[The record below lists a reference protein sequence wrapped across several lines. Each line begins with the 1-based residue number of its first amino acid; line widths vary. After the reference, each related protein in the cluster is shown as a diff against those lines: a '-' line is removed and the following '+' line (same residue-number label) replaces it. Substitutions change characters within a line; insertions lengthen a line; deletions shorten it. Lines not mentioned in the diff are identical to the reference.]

1 MSFALLCNTTNRLLS
16 GWITDATG
24 NYDTAFYIMGAI
36 IALSGLMLFFIP
48 CVRSYVEK
56 RQCITQHDV
65 DMGRKVADETMI
77 STQDL
82 HRINGITKSAK
93 QCCLNYKP

>member
-1 MSFALLCNTTNRLLS
+1 MFIFLCFA

-24 NYDTAFYIMGAI
+24 SYDTAFYIMGAI
-36 IALSGLMLFFIP
+36 ITLSGIMLFFIP

-56 RQCITQHDV
+56 RQCITQHEI

-77 STQDL
+77 SSQDL
-82 HRINGITKSAK
+82 HQIAGITKSHS
-93 QCCLNYKP
+93 NVV